1 MGAKSYNLQQRA
13 ACRGPCVDCVLVTS
27 ASVLGCVCV
36 STPCEDLPR
45 PRRFCESLAVVF
57 SESAQSRYDM
67 SAYILYQNQTIPE
80 KWGGSLGI
88 LEV

>member
-13 ACRGPCVDCVLVTS
+13 ACRGPCADCVLVTS

-36 STPCEDLPR
+36 CPHPARTCQDLGASD
-45 PRRFCESLAVVF
+45 SLAVVF

-80 KWGGSLGI
+80 KWGGSLRI